1 MIDLFETLAERTRPN
16 EKKYTCKDCA
26 NIEKQIYHYC
36 KVKPS
41 ILTNN
46 GLHKVKPNDVSCE
59 LFEKL

>member
-36 KVKPS
+36 KVKLT
-41 ILTNN
+41 ILNST
-46 GLHKVKPNDVSCE
+46 GLVKVKPNDVSCE